1 MDIDESPSGRTAHL
15 PRFGSPTATLP
26 PPSEET
32 VPEQNPDGSP
42 ATATSPY
49 GPGSLKPDLGGTRT
63 GTSSPGKA
71 DREQLKLTGELVV
84 ALLGGLAVAA
94 AAVVRWRTA
103 SRRRLREPTTKQLD
117 SIGEPL
123 GRILARHVDPAL
135 LNPDLADAIMA
146 GAGIGQY
153 LNDGP
158 VLLWDRPDP
167 GLPPDLNKQ
176 SEES

>member
-1 MDIDESPSGRTAHL
+1 MDIDESPSGRAAHL
-15 PRFGSPTATLP
+15 PRFSSNQMATLP

-32 VPEQNPDGSP
+32 TPAGSPDGSP

-49 GPGSLKPDLGGTRT
+49 GPASPKPDLAGTRT
-63 GTSSPGKA
+63 ATSSPGKA

-103 SRRRLREPTTKQLD
+103 SKRRLREPTNKQLEG
-117 SIGEPL
+117 IGEPL

-146 GAGIGQY
+146 GAGVGRY

-167 GLPPDLNKQ
+167 GLPPDLNQ
-176 SEES
+176 PEES